1 MASRGKELLIDHNL
15 LNDSTYNVNDKPFRS
30 EFKWDAKALSPKK
43 RQCCDFPDHGLENND
58 NDRPAKNALEE
69 KEFDKRFHLTKY

>member
-1 MASRGKELLIDHNL
+1 MVSCEKELLIEHGPLD
-15 LNDSTYNVNDKPFRS
+15 DDTDNVNDKPFRS
-30 EFKWDAKALSPKK
+30 KFKLDAKALSPKK
-43 RQCCDFPDHGLENND
+43 RQGCPFPDHGLENND